1 MSKKDSSKVNF
12 YEFMIYSENG
22 VLLYFQDI
30 VNGKIIDIE
39 KRLEND
45 KDFRHRM

>member
-1 MSKKDSSKVNF
+1 MSKKDNKQVKF

-39 KRLEND
+39 KRLEQD